1 MPIVSYLGHAIV
13 VVVDVALVVVV
24 LIVELGGVRS
34 MTSVSPF
41 DFVDVDGCSEEIV
54 GWNL

>member
-34 MTSVSPF
+34 MTSVS
-41 DFVDVDGCSEEIV
+41 FVDVDGCSEEIV